1 MDLAAGRGPRSGGAL
16 CRYGGDESLDDRHG
30 PLDRGGRPEREEY
43 PLNAEPSAQLI
54 LLDLQA
60 LDSTLAQLHHR
71 RTSLPEHARIA
82 ELESQAEELDGGRI
96 EAETAVADLTRAQSK
111 ADSEV
116 EQVKAR
122 RARDEDRLSSGAITN
137 PKDLASL
144 QHELGALERR
154 ISTLEDEELEVMEQ
168 LEDAQNRLNAVTADL
183 DAVKVELEHVTT
195 ARDKAVEAIEAEIQ
209 TVSADRSG
217 VVTSVPDDLLALY
230 QKVGEQY
237 GGLAAAALRARR
249 CEGCRLELNGA
260 DLREIAAKPDDEVLR
275 CPECSRILVRTAESG
290 L

>member
-1 MDLAAGRGPRSGGAL
+1 MDPRGRT
-16 CRYGGDESLDDRHG
+16 EH
-30 PLDRGGRPEREEY
+30 EEH
-43 PLNAEPSAQLI
+43 PLNAEPSAQLT

-60 LDSTLAQLHHR
+60 QDSALAQLHHR
-71 RTSLPEHARIA
+71 RTSLPEHAQIA
-82 ELESQAEELDGGRI
+82 ELEARAGELDGQRI
-96 EAETAVADLTRAQSK
+96 EADTEVGDLTRAQSK
-111 ADSEV
+111 ADAEV

-122 RARDEDRLSSGAITN
+122 RTRDEERMSSGAITN
-137 PKDLASL
+137 PKDLESM

-154 ISTLEDEELEVMEQ
+154 ISTLEDEELEVMER
-168 LEDAQNRLNAVTADL
+168 LEEAQKRLASITADL
-183 DAVKVELEHVTT
+183 DAVTTELEHVVT
-195 ARDKAVEAIEAEIQ
+195 ARDAALAAIDAETA
-209 TVSADRSG
+209 TVAAERDRIVG
-217 VVTSVPDDLLALY
+217 QVPDDLLALY
-230 QKVGEQY
+230 EKVGEQY

>member
-1 MDLAAGRGPRSGGAL
+1 MDPCGHP
-16 CRYGGDESLDDRHG
+16 EHEEH
-30 PLDRGGRPEREEY
+30 PLK
-43 PLNAEPSAQLI
+43 AEPSAQLT

-60 LDSTLAQLHHR
+60 KDSALAQLDHR

-82 ELESQAEELDGGRI
+82 ELEKQSEELDGQRI
-96 EAETAVADLTRAQSK
+96 EADTAVSDLTRAQAK
-111 ADSEV
+111 ADAEV

-154 ISTLEDEELEVMEQ
+154 ISTLEDDELEVMEQ
-168 LEDAQNRLNAVTADL
+168 LEEAQNRLNSVTADL
-183 DAVKVELEHVTT
+183 DAVKVDLEHVTT
-195 ARDKAVEAIEAEIQ
+195 ARDSAIEAIDAQAATAANEREEVLAQ
-209 TVSADRSG
+209 
-217 VVTSVPDDLLALY
+217 VPEDLLSLY
-230 QKVGEQY
+230 SKVREQY
-237 GGLAAAALRARR
+237 GGLAAAVLRARR